1 MSIQK
6 SLPVKDIN
14 EVGTLLGGKSRPP
27 HLKNKKGVVNM
38 CFLDNLELNIETHA
52 QLKLIIERL
61 KQMKRVDIVDDERRI
76 EAQADVERFH
86 TSFLKELDN
95 SKNIRLKNLYTQYLE
110 AYRRNNAKERYYE
123 SLDDK
128 IRDELLRELERKE
141 KEFTEKQNEIEK
153 KMIRSGYDVKK

>member
-1 MSIQK
+1 
-6 SLPVKDIN
+6 
-14 EVGTLLGGKSRPP
+14 
-27 HLKNKKGVVNM
+27 M

-61 KQMKRVDIVDDERRI
+61 KRMKRVDIVDEERRI

-95 SKNIRLKNLYTQYLE
+95 SKNIRLKNLYTQYIE
-110 AYRRNNAKERYYE
+110 SYRRNNAKERYYE